1 MSVFHR
7 IISTT
12 GEITRNSARE
22 RMEREKRDLQRA
34 DDAQDLRERN
44 ALHDIDEANR
54 RLHQTN
60 ALLRREN
67 EMLSRRAIELEQ
79 QASAELRLMADR
91 SEAWRRTAHHLRTT
105 WGAQLP
111 DVASGVDA
119 VCDIVD
125 AKAMEIETDD
135 AWHRQ
140 RDAYVSERLA
150 SADPQTSS

>member
-7 IISTT
+7 IIATT
-12 GEITRNSARE
+12 GAITRNSTRE
-22 RMEREKRDLQRA
+22 RLEREKRDLQRMN
-34 DDAQDLRERN
+34 DAQDLRDRN
-44 ALHDIDEANR
+44 ALHEIDEANR

-60 ALLRREN
+60 ALLQREN
-67 EMLSRRAIELEQ
+67 EKLRRRTVELEQ

-91 SEAWRRTAHHLRTT
+91 SEAWRRAAHHLRTT

-111 DVASGVDA
+111 DVASDVDA

-125 AKAMEIETDD
+125 AKTAEIETDD

-140 RDAYVSERLA
+140 RDAYIGERLA